1 MVRDVTP
8 KVCGFPGLPPWL
20 DGPLCKRV
28 AEDCGMTIEEVKEY
42 LLAHGGIKP
51 SIRSDLVDE
60 RRKET
65 RIPINRNSLPTVSKT
80 IG

>member
-1 MVRDVTP
+1 MIRDVTP

-20 DGPLCKRV
+20 DRPHCKRV

-42 LLAHGGIKP
+42 LFKHGGIKP
-51 SIRSDLVDE
+51 SIRRELVDE
-60 RRKET
+60 RRKKT
-65 RIPINRNSLPTVSKT
+65 RIPIDRNSLPAISKD